1 MARAA
6 ADKARQDSDAS
17 RQRQQE
23 VAAGRATMDAAN
35 KAKIDAASEQARERT
50 DAAAAQAAAA
60 KAKEAE
66 AMEQMK
72 RNQTESVAASTQAR
86 EAADGVAKGKQPP
99 AVEAGIKT
107 TGIKTRV
114 HKVQGCG
121 YKDGIKNKA
130 EKAACE
136 AAARAK
142 AIAENEQAT
151 AGNP

>member
-1 MARAA
+1 VARAA

-35 KAKIDAASEQARERT
+35 KAKIEAASEQARERT

-99 AVEAGIKT
+99 AVE
-107 TGIKTRV
+107 GIKTRV

>member
-35 KAKIDAASEQARERT
+35 KAKIEAASEQARERT

-86 EAADGVAKGKQPP
+86 EAADGAAKGKQPP
-99 AVEAGIKT
+99 AVAAEA
-107 TGIKTRV
+107 GIKTRV

>member
-107 TGIKTRV
+107 RV

>member
-1 MARAA
+1 MSSYIGGVLIPR
-6 ADKARQDSDAS
+6 D
-17 RQRQQE
+17 
-23 VAAGRATMDAAN
+23 
-35 KAKIDAASEQARERT
+35 
-50 DAAAAQAAAA
+50 AQATRADLVEKRKQNAHDSFMR
-60 KAKEAE
+60 KHRIRE